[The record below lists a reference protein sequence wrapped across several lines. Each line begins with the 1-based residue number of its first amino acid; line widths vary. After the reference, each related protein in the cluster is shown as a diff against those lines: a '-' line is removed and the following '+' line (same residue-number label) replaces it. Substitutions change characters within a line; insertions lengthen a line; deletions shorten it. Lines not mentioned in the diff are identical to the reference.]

1 MSRFQSV
8 ARAESVARETA
19 ARDESRAS
27 TARKAATPT
36 FHGTTSKPLSL
47 VALSDAVRQLQA
59 DSKMHAEM
67 HSKAEDSHRAV
78 TELLKRIDK
87 IDVRCER
94 LEADYKQ
101 MRSGMSKVTGDLQ
114 VLRNAQE
121 RADVVLR
128 VADDDSRQLR
138 AMQSEHA
145 LIKQTVT
152 AADLR
157 AGEQTRML
165 TDVRSELSAL
175 RERHATLA
183 SGTAADHVPAVGG
196 LKRAALVCTP
206 RGVSVHRPRRSSARL
221 LRFCA
226 LAGGCCPNDVRAA
239 RLSGGRG
246 VAVA

>member
-8 ARAESVARETA
+8 ARAESVA

-59 DSKMHAEM
+59 DSKIHAEM

-94 LEADYKQ
+94 LEADYRQ

-196 LKRAALVCTP
+196 LKRPHSFARHAASAQAAALL
-206 RGVSVHRPRRSSARL
+206 SAPST
-221 LRFCA
+221 FCA
-226 LAGGCCPNDVRAA
+226 LAGGRCPNDVRAA
-239 RLSGGRG
+239 RLGGGRG

>member
-8 ARAESVARETA
+8 ARAESVA

-59 DSKMHAEM
+59 DSKIHAEM

-94 LEADYKQ
+94 LEADYRQ

-206 RGVSVHRPRRSSARL
+206 RGVSVHRPRRSSARR
-221 LRFCA
+221 LRFCT

-239 RLSGGRG
+239 RLGGGRG